1 MKVLEKIEHLPG
13 GLPII
18 AFIAGV
24 IVKSCVPSLLDNGG
38 FLGQIAKGHVVL
50 IPILLICVG
59 SRIELHKT
67 LRVLWRGGILTLG
80 KIAPGM
86 IIGLLMGN
94 SGRQFLG
101 LSTVA
106 IVAGMTCADGGLAW
120 ALMRRY
126 NKLDELPSTSLRAIA
141 IGPFLTLIVLGLG
154 GMIGNPLKSLCYAF
168 LPLFFG
174 AMLGLLDSEFK
185 KYLTEGI
192 DVILVFMMF
201 SLGTEIVFSN
211 VLLSGFPGLI
221 LGLLT
226 VFLTG
231 ISSIMAD
238 KLSGGDGIVGAAA
251 VSTGATAIATPAAVA
266 TLVPQF
272 APLVY
277 EASAQIAASVVITA
291 ILTPLVTMFVAKLNF
306 RHRDK
311 LINNKKEN
319 KQENIRRYDYGMGDC
334 KKTIKRCS
342 RE

>member
-1 MKVLEKIEHLPG
+1 LKILEKIEQLPG

-18 AFIAGV
+18 AFIAGA
-24 IVKSCVPSLLDNGG
+24 IVKNCMPSFLDNGG

-50 IPILLICVG
+50 IPMLLICVG

-67 LRVLWRGGILTLG
+67 PRVLWRGAILTLG

-86 IIGLLMGN
+86 IIGLLISN
-94 SGRQFLG
+94 FERQFLG

-126 NKLDELPSTSLRAIA
+126 NKLDEIPSTSLRAIA

-154 GMIGNPLKSLCYAF
+154 GMIGNPLKSLSYAF
-168 LPLFFG
+168 LPLLLG
-174 AMLGLLDSEFK
+174 AMLGALDSGFK
-185 KYLTEGI
+185 KYLAGGI
-192 DVILVFMMF
+192 DVILIFMMF
-201 SLGTEIVFSN
+201 SLGTGIIFLN
-211 VLLSGFPGLI
+211 VLSSGLSGFT

-231 ISSIMAD
+231 ISSIIAD
-238 KLSGGDGIVGAAA
+238 RWSGGDGIVGAAA

-266 TLVPQF
+266 NLAPQF
-272 APLVY
+272 ASVVN

-291 ILTPLVTMFVAKLNF
+291 ILTPLVTMFVAKVGS
-306 RHRDK
+306 RHRDIS
-311 LINNKKEN
+311 INNRKEKINYKKYTEV
-319 KQENIRRYDYGMGDC
+319 
-334 KKTIKRCS
+334 
-342 RE
+342 